1 MTIAM
6 LTFVGKA
13 YAEMTFGVTAAV
25 TKINAS
31 GTETENGE
39 DNTGNADNTTVIPSV
54 FAEYAF
60 GTNSIG
66 LDYIPMSAD
75 VSDKTKTRTDLETS
89 VAGTVT
95 TTSLTRNNKA
105 QAELKNHIT
114 LYGNMMIN
122 DTYFIKAG
130 IAFVELQTTESLD
143 TGASYGNEDIFGGV
157 IGDRKS
163 VV

>member
-1 MTIAM
+1 MKKTLIIMTIAM

-60 GTNSIG
+60 DTLSIG

-75 VSDKTKTRTDLETS
+75 VSDKAKTRTDLETS

-95 TTSLTRNNKA
+95 STTLTRNNKA
-105 QAELKNHIT
+105 
-114 LYGNMMIN
+114 
-122 DTYFIKAG
+122 
-130 IAFVELQTTESLD
+130 
-143 TGASYGNEDIFGGV
+143 
-157 IGDRKS
+157 
-163 VV
+163 